1 MRWFTKYR
9 RYKQKKLSEGKRGKR
24 INARISFDRVIYS
37 ICSQIWLI
45 GARAKRKALPGKGSV
60 PLLRRLRS
68 CLVKATDPLQ
78 PWGNYSFR
86 AS

>member
-37 ICSQIWLI
+37 ICSQIWL
-45 GARAKRKALPGKGSV
+45 KLPRGQSKKKS
-60 PLLRRLRS
+60 PSR
-68 CLVKATDPLQ
+68 
-78 PWGNYSFR
+78 
-86 AS
+86 